1 MNVRR
6 LIMITALAAL
16 PACGGSK
23 TTEPVY
29 TVELS
34 AGTVTLTLGGP
45 SATVTL
51 NATVTQ
57 KLGANSVV
65 DNTTPVTWTTSD
77 AKVATVAGT
86 GRSATITAVGP
97 GSATITATAQNVQS
111 SINVTVVAGP
121 LTGTVATSP
130 TVQFGGAQGFCTYTV
145 TLTDIS
151 MSLVA
156 ISGGTSTVTA
166 TMNEAVVPPSCAD
179 PAARNVHTYS
189 SSSVAVTGT
198 TVTATYTAGSSNKP
212 QGTLLFSGNLVDN
225 NTLTG
230 SLVFHRTDA
239 NEEILRWTVTV
250 PITLLRH

>member
-6 LIMITALAAL
+6 LVTITALAVL
-16 PACGGSK
+16 PGCGSSNV
-23 TTEPVY
+23 TEPVY
-29 TVELS
+29 SVDLS

-57 KLGANSVV
+57 KLGQNSVV
-65 DNTTPVTWTTSD
+65 DNTSPITWTTSD
-77 AKVATVAGT
+77 AKVATVVGS

-97 GSATITATAQNVQS
+97 GSATITAKAQNVQS

-151 MSLVA
+151 MTLVA
-156 ISGGTSTVTA
+156 VNGGTSTVTA
-166 TMNEAVVPPSCAD
+166 TMNEAVVPPTCAD
-179 PAARNVHTYS
+179 PAARNVHTYT

-198 TVTATYTAGSSNKP
+198 TVSATFAAGASNKP
-212 QGTLLFSGNLVDN
+212 QGTLIFSGNLVDN
-225 NTLTG
+225 NTVTG
-230 SLVFHRTDA
+230 TLVFHRTDA